1 MEKKRK
7 KLERK
12 RKKESKTA
20 GDKNAIRKERKCNPP
35 SPQKKGGKNK
45 GKKTAQHSI
54 FRSRRVLT
62 GSLEFEAEWG
72 GNGKKKR
79 KDRLK

>member
-35 SPQKKGGKNK
+35 SPPKQRGKKNK

-72 GNGKKKR
+72 GNGKKNEKTG
-79 KDRLK
+79 